1 MNQPPY
7 LSSETWISCGNP
19 YGRMNMVIF
28 WKLLG
33 CLRRGY
39 LFQEWDS
46 GQNAAFDIM
55 KVVKGKISKTSSM
68 IHSTKVGKRKNPFKI
83 TISTAFF
90 WRSIGFQVAPVPI
103 FRISR
108 SNWSSVQNM
117 FAAWHDLELLLRNLS
132 RHFWYVP
139 TLLIQHSLIAML
151 KWSICARVQSPS
163 YGASRLVGMV
173 INLTVYYI
181 HKDSLS

>member
-117 FAAWHDLELLLRNLS
+117 FAACCLTWFRAVVTES
-132 RHFWYVP
+132 VTAFWYVP

-163 YGASRLVGMV
+163 YGASRLVDPP
-173 INLTVYYI
+173 NY
-181 HKDSLS
+181 